1 MTESRFDF
9 LRRCP
14 DGERWVWL
22 AARLEGLAG
31 RLEELQA
38 GQAAQDQSI
47 GGIERRCAA
56 RRWMAPAL
64 KGLLGGILGAL
75 AAAAAYLFD
84 RLWRT

>member
-1 MTESRFDF
+1 MGESRFDF
-9 LRRCP
+9 LRKYP

-22 AARLEGLAG
+22 AARLEGLSG
-31 RLEELQA
+31 RLGEVRAE
-38 GQAAQDQSI
+38 QAAHDGRI

-56 RRWMAPAL
+56 RRWMAPVL